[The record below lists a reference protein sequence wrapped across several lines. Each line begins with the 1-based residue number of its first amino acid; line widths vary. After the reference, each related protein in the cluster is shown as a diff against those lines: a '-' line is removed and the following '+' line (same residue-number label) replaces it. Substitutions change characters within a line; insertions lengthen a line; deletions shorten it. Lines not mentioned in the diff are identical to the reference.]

1 MANCVTC
8 DASCERAGPHRVKTD
23 CISYVPKVYP
33 KPRTNYDSIVSK
45 SPEDLA
51 KWLSFLAPCC
61 HCEAVPEERNQVIH
75 PHNCYEKWLE
85 WLKQEVQE

>member
-8 DASCERAGPHRVKTD
+8 DAICERAGQHHVKTG

-45 SPEDLA
+45 SPENLA
-51 KWLSFLAPCC
+51 VLISENIDCGVCENMFGLRPCS
-61 HCEAVPEERNQVIH
+61 ER
-75 PHNCYEKWLE
+75 CCLDFWFD
-85 WLKQEVQE
+85 WLKQDVQE